1 MAASLYLLVVL
12 LPCVLGQCAV
22 KKTTPLFGRAVYE
35 FSMDLIQRLGHETEN
50 HFVASPLSL
59 WTILSTLS
67 LGADG
72 ITLTEL
78 NKILRRTD
86 VNCIERTYSDILLLR
101 GVTSATNETTLER
114 SSTVFVD
121 NNLPVTELYR
131 KIVNRTGVCGI
142 MFLPFGNLQIAAS
155 AINDYVR
162 RVTHDNIQEVVSPN
176 DIEGVLLILIDAIYF
191 KGAWSH
197 PFDPSRTELNAP
209 FYDESGKHVGY
220 VNMMHGLIPLQTIA
234 IDPIQA
240 KVLELPYGAQDRFSM
255 LIFVP
260 YSNNTV
266 AGVMDLLKHVT
277 IRSIFSSLNEFP
289 EDSVEVRIP
298 RFTISSD
305 LDNLKELLVGMGLK
319 TMFDSSLAQ
328 FPFISDTA
336 LFVSNVLQKAEI
348 KVTEVGTE
356 ASAASAM
363 EMTSRNLPEQ
373 FFVNKPFMYMIVD
386 KHLNIPLFIGAYSK
400 PSTF

>member
-1 MAASLYLLVVL
+1 MAASFYLLVVL
-12 LPCVLGQCAV
+12 LPSVLGNCTVEKA
-22 KKTTPLFGRAVYE
+22 TSHFGSVVYE
-35 FSMDLIQRLGHETEN
+35 FSVELIQRLGHETEN

-72 ITLTEL
+72 ITFTEIDKTL
-78 NKILRRTD
+78 SRSD
-86 VNCIERTYSDILLLR
+86 YNCTYWDYWNIF
-101 GVTSATNETTLER
+101 GEITSAMDTTTLER
-114 SSTVFVD
+114 SSAVFVD
-121 NNLPVTELYR
+121 KNLPVKGAYQRRL
-131 KIVNRTGVCGI
+131 KRTGVCDI
-142 MFLPFGNLQIAAS
+142 NILPFENFQVVATT
-155 AINDYVR
+155 INDFVR
-162 RVTHDNIQEVVSPN
+162 RVTHDNIQKVVSPN
-176 DIEGVLLILIDAIYF
+176 DIEGVFFILIDAIYF

-197 PFDPSRTELNAP
+197 QFDPSKTEPNAP
-209 FYDESGKHVGY
+209 FYDESGKQAGY
-220 VNMMHGLIPLQTIA
+220 VNMMHGLIALQTIA

-240 KVLELPYGAQDRFSM
+240 KVLELPYGDQDRFSM

-277 IRSIFSSLNEFP
+277 IQSIFSSLNEFP

-328 FPFISDTA
+328 FPYISDSA

-373 FFVNKPFMYMIVD
+373 FFVNKPFLYMIVD

>member
-12 LPCVLGQCAV
+12 LPSILGQCTVEKA
-22 KKTTPLFGRAVYE
+22 TPLFGRAVYE
-35 FSMDLIQRLGHETEN
+35 FSVDLIQRLGHETEN

-72 ITLTEL
+72 ITLAEI
-78 NKILRRTD
+78 NKTLRRNN
-86 VNCIERTYSDILLLR
+86 VECFNKRYLDIVR
-101 GVTSATNETTLER
+101 EITSATDETTLER
-114 SSTVFVD
+114 SSAVFVD
-121 NNLPVTELYR
+121 NTMLVYEKYQRRL
-131 KIVNRTGVCGI
+131 KRTGVCDI
-142 MFLPFGNLQIAAS
+142 MILPFENFQIVATT
-155 AINDYVR
+155 INDYVR

-176 DIEGVLLILIDAIYF
+176 DIEGVILILIDAIYF

-197 PFDPSRTELNAP
+197 QFDPSRTEPNAP

-240 KVLELPYGAQDRFSM
+240 KVLELPYGDQDRFSM

-277 IRSIFSSLNEFP
+277 IRSIFLSLDEFP
-289 EDSVEVRIP
+289 EDSVEVRLP

-305 LDNLKELLVGMGLK
+305 LDNLKELLVDMGLK
-319 TMFDSSLAQ
+319 TTFDSSLAQ
-328 FPFISDTA
+328 FPFISDYD
-336 LFVSNVLQKAEI
+336 LYVSNVLQKAEI
-348 KVTEVGTE
+348 KVTEAGTE
-356 ASAASAM
+356 ASAASAV

-373 FFVNKPFMYMIVD
+373 FFVNKPFLYMIVD
-386 KHLNIPLFIGAYSK
+386 KYLNIPLFTGAYSK